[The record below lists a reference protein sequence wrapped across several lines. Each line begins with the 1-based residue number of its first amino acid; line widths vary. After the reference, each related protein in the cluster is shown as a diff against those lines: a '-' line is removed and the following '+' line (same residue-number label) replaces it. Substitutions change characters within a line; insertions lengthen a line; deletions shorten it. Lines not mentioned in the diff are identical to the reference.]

1 MSEEQTT
8 ALSQRLDALEAKLD
22 AVYQSVEKTRMYF
35 RVAMWVT
42 IGAVVL
48 PMLGLVFV
56 IPAFLNSYL
65 GALDG
70 LL

>member
-1 MSEEQTT
+1 MENTEQNT
-8 ALSQRLDALEAKLD
+8 SQRLDGIESKLD
-22 AVYQSVEKTRMYF
+22 AIHTSVEKTRKYF
-35 RVAMWVT
+35 QIILWVTVAM
-42 IGAVVL
+42 VVV
-48 PMLGLVFV
+48 PAIGLVVV